1 MLQSYYFSVCLAF
14 AGTEYVD
21 AVPAASMTVCTVQH
35 TDTTPQHSINEDR
48 VIPLDS
54 NKGIADMEFG
64 DAHTLAHRVSASAE
78 RMYRF
83 SSMETTQFI
92 KILLRKM
99 AARMASLASCHTH
112 VYASSY
118 SLPWIVLASTI
129 IFGMRRISYFSFLFF
144 YQFVFHGSVLPGD
157 WRDVTLV

>member
-1 MLQSYYFSVCLAF
+1 MKGFVTVILFFLFALAF

-35 TDTTPQHSINEDR
+35 TDTTPQHSIN
-48 VIPLDS
+48 
-54 NKGIADMEFG
+54 KGIADMEFG

-83 SSMETTQFI
+83 SSIETTQFI

-112 VYASSY
+112 VYASSH
-118 SLPWIVLASTI
+118 SLPWDSACEHY
-129 IFGMRRISYFSFLFF
+129 IFGMRRILI
-144 YQFVFHGSVLPGD
+144 
-157 WRDVTLV
+157 

>member
-1 MLQSYYFSVCLAF
+1 MKGFVTVILFFLFALAF

-64 DAHTLAHRVSASAE
+64 D
-78 RMYRF
+78 
-83 SSMETTQFI
+83 
-92 KILLRKM
+92 
-99 AARMASLASCHTH
+99 
-112 VYASSY
+112 
-118 SLPWIVLASTI
+118 
-129 IFGMRRISYFSFLFF
+129 GSYFSTSRQCLCRAYVPFFLHGDYPI
-144 YQFVFHGSVLPGD
+144 YQNFVA
-157 WRDVTLV
+157 

>member
-1 MLQSYYFSVCLAF
+1 MQLNYR
-14 AGTEYVD
+14 
-21 AVPAASMTVCTVQH
+21 PH
-35 TDTTPQHSINEDR
+35 
-48 VIPLDS
+48 
-54 NKGIADMEFG
+54 
-64 DAHTLAHRVSASAE
+64 AE

-118 SLPWIVLASTI
+118 SLPWDSACEHY
-129 IFGMRRISYFSFLFF
+129 IFGMRRILI
-144 YQFVFHGSVLPGD
+144 
-157 WRDVTLV
+157 

>member
-1 MLQSYYFSVCLAF
+1 MKGFVTVILFFLFALAF

-99 AARMASLASCHTH
+99 AARMASLASCHT
-112 VYASSY
+112 VSIRPRACFFP
-118 SLPWIVLASTI
+118 L
-129 IFGMRRISYFSFLFF
+129 FSFLPLWLH
-144 YQFVFHGSVLPGD
+144 YNLNPLCVQY
-157 WRDVTLV
+157 

>member
-1 MLQSYYFSVCLAF
+1 MKGFVTVILFFLFALAF

-99 AARMASLASCHTH
+99 AARMVLQAVIPMCMP
-112 VYASSY
+112 
-118 SLPWIVLASTI
+118 LPIPFPGIVLASTI
-129 IFGMRRISYFSFLFF
+129 S
-144 YQFVFHGSVLPGD
+144 
-157 WRDVTLV
+157 LV

>member
-1 MLQSYYFSVCLAF
+1 MKGFVTVILFFLFALAF

-83 SSMETTQFI
+83 PPW
-92 KILLRKM
+92 R
-99 AARMASLASCHTH
+99 
-112 VYASSY
+112 
-118 SLPWIVLASTI
+118 LPNYQICCVRWPPGWPVLQAVIPMCMPLPIPFPGIVLASTI
-129 IFGMRRISYFSFLFF
+129 S
-144 YQFVFHGSVLPGD
+144 
-157 WRDVTLV
+157 LV

>member
-1 MLQSYYFSVCLAF
+1 MKGFVTVILFFLFALAF

-64 DAHTLAHRVSASAE
+64 DAHTLAHRSYLA
-78 RMYRF
+78 F
-83 SSMETTQFI
+83 
-92 KILLRKM
+92 ILLPI
-99 AARMASLASCHTH
+99 C
-112 VYASSY
+112 
-118 SLPWIVLASTI
+118 
-129 IFGMRRISYFSFLFF
+129 FSWFC
-144 YQFVFHGSVLPGD
+144 
-157 WRDVTLV
+157 LVG

>member
-1 MLQSYYFSVCLAF
+1 MKGFVTVILFFLFALAF

-83 SSMETTQFI
+83 SSIE
-92 KILLRKM
+92 
-99 AARMASLASCHTH
+99 
-112 VYASSY
+112 
-118 SLPWIVLASTI
+118 LPNLSKFCCVRWPPGWPVLQAVI
-129 IFGMRRISYFSFLFF
+129 PMCMP
-144 YQFVFHGSVLPGD
+144 LPIPFPG
-157 WRDVTLV
+157 

>member
-1 MLQSYYFSVCLAF
+1 MKGFVTVILFFLFALAF

-64 DAHTLAHRVSASAE
+64 DAQMCIRDSLCRAYGPFFLHRN
-78 RMYRF
+78 YP
-83 SSMETTQFI
+83 I
-92 KILLRKM
+92 
-99 AARMASLASCHTH
+99 
-112 VYASSY
+112 
-118 SLPWIVLASTI
+118 
-129 IFGMRRISYFSFLFF
+129 
-144 YQFVFHGSVLPGD
+144 YQNFVA
-157 WRDVTLV
+157 